1 MSIVSQLLF
10 GATMRTVAWETAPQT
25 ALRDLPQRGRGV
37 PQDVA
42 GLTRK
47 FETSPV
53 GGPTCRKT
61 PISLSALEK
70 NPRPGHLF
78 EGKPVGEGTTRRGT
92 VTVVHRPETPAG
104 STHSSTRGLRPL
116 EHLESRGTGSDTDE
130 NTASGCV
137 PLLKNTHCSTNYN
150 SQDIEATCVHQQVNG

>member
-1 MSIVSQLLF
+1 MVPTSWQDEDLACDGVSREVPCSALKGETVPDSLH
-10 GATMRTVAWETAPQT
+10 ATPNKY
-25 ALRDLPQRGRGV
+25 PRGRVPSRGTPRIPAPLHLSPFSPPDGDRRV
-37 PQDVA
+37 DPPALSGRLPGLPGIPQDVA

-78 EGKPVGEGTTRRGT
+78 EGNPVGESPTRRGT

-104 STHSSTRGLRPL
+104 STQS
-116 EHLESRGTGSDTDE
+116 
-130 NTASGCV
+130 
-137 PLLKNTHCSTNYN
+137 
-150 SQDIEATCVHQQVNG
+150 